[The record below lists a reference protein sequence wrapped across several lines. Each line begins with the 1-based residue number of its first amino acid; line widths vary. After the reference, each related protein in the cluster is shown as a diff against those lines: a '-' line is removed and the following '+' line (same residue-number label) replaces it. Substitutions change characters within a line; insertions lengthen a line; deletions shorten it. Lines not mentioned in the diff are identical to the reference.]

1 MNCDY
6 CNVILDSETFIL
18 ECGHIVH
25 RGCGYILFQNGKCT
39 KCLFIKNLSLKLD
52 CLAL

>member
-6 CNVILDSETFIL
+6 CNKILDSETFIL

-25 RGCGYILFQNGKCT
+25 RGCGYIIIQNSFVIDKLGII
-39 KCLFIKNLSLKLD
+39 LDNLEL
-52 CLAL
+52 